1 MSIIET
7 NNLQKHYQVGE
18 VQVPAVDGVNLNIRE
33 GEFVCISGRSG
44 SGKSTL
50 LSLLAGLESPTDGE
64 VGILGKHLEQMN
76 EQERGRFRRDHI
88 GFIFQA
94 YNLLPQFSSW
104 ENVAVPLEIRGI
116 PLEQRR
122 EKAME
127 ALEMVGL
134 RDHAEHRPTELSGG
148 QQQRISIARAII
160 TRPGIVFADEPTGN
174 LDSRTG
180 TEVMS
185 LLTDLFRRWGTTFLV
200 VSHDEDMNR
209 YTDREIRLKDG
220 KIESLYLRDES
231 LVCNHQSSSVC
242 CHLHWLCV

>member
-1 MSIIET
+1 MNVIET
-7 NNLQKHYQVGE
+7 INLQKHYQIGDNSVL
-18 VQVPAVDGVNLNIRE
+18 AVDGIDLNVKE

-50 LSLLAGLESPTDGE
+50 LSLLAGLESPTGGA
-64 VGILGKHLEQMN
+64 VQLLGQHLEEMN
-76 EQERGRFRRDHI
+76 EQERGRFRRAHI

-94 YNLLPQFSSW
+94 YNLLPQFNAW

-116 PLEQRR
+116 PLQERK

-134 RDHAEHRPTELSGG
+134 TDHAEHRPTEMAGG

-160 TRPGIVFADEPTGN
+160 TRPDIVFADEPTGN
-174 LDSRTG
+174 LDTRTG
-180 TEVMS
+180 TEIMS

-200 VSHDEDMNR
+200 VSHDEDMHR

-220 KIESLYLRDES
+220 KIEK
-231 LVCNHQSSSVC
+231 VIVQ
-242 CHLHWLCV
+242 

>member
-1 MSIIET
+1 MSVIKT

-18 VQVPAVDGVNLNIRE
+18 NSVHAVDGVDLNVRE

-64 VGILGKHLEQMN
+64 VVLLGEHLEQMN
-76 EQERGRFRRDHI
+76 ERERGRFRREHI

-94 YNLLPQFSSW
+94 YNLLPQFNSW
-104 ENVAVPLEIRGI
+104 ENVAIPLEIRGV
-116 PLEQRR
+116 PLEERKK
-122 EKAME
+122 KAME
-127 ALEMVGL
+127 ALEMVDL
-134 RDHAEHRPTELSGG
+134 ADHAEHRPTELSGG

-160 TRPGIVFADEPTGN
+160 TRPGIIFADEPTGN

-180 TEVMS
+180 TEVME
-185 LLTDLFRRWGTTFLV
+185 LLTDLFRRWGATFLV
-200 VSHDEDMNR
+200 VSHDEDMIR

-220 KIESLYLRDES
+220 KIEKILIP
-231 LVCNHQSSSVC
+231 
-242 CHLHWLCV
+242 

>member
-50 LSLLAGLESPTDGE
+50 LRLLAGLESPTDGE
-64 VGILGKHLEQMN
+64 VVILGKHLEQMN

-220 KIESLYLRDES
+220 KIERIYLREE
-231 LVCNHQSSSVC
+231 C
-242 CHLHWLCV
+242 

>member
-1 MSIIET
+1 MHVIET
-7 NNLQKHYQVGE
+7 INLRKRYQVGDNS
-18 VQVPAVDGVNLNIRE
+18 VHAVDGIDLKVGE

-64 VGILGKHLEQMN
+64 VKLLGEHLEAMN
-76 EQERGRFRRDHI
+76 ERERGRFRREHI
-88 GFIFQA
+88 GFIFQS
-94 YNLLPQFSSW
+94 YNLLPQFNAW

-116 PLEQRR
+116 PLQERK

-134 RDHAEHRPTELSGG
+134 LDHAEHRPTELSGG

-160 TRPGIVFADEPTGN
+160 TRPGIIFADEPTGN

-180 TEVMS
+180 NEIMD
-185 LLTDLFRRWGTTFLV
+185 LLTGLFRQWGATFLV

-209 YTDREIRLKDG
+209 YTDREVRLKDG
-220 KIESLYLRDES
+220 KIEKIIL
-231 LVCNHQSSSVC
+231 
-242 CHLHWLCV
+242 

>member
-1 MSIIET
+1 MHVIET
-7 NNLQKHYQVGE
+7 INLRKRYQVGDNS
-18 VQVPAVDGVNLNIRE
+18 VHAVDGIDLKVGE

-64 VGILGKHLEQMN
+64 VKLLGEHLEAMN
-76 EQERGRFRRDHI
+76 ERERGRFRREHI

-94 YNLLPQFSSW
+94 YNLLPQFNAW

-116 PLEQRR
+116 PLQERK

-127 ALEMVGL
+127 ALKMVGL
-134 RDHAEHRPTELSGG
+134 LDHAEHRPTELSGG

-160 TRPGIVFADEPTGN
+160 TRPGIIFADEPTGN

-180 TEVMS
+180 NEIMD
-185 LLTDLFRRWGTTFLV
+185 LLTGLFRQWGATFLV

-209 YTDREIRLKDG
+209 YTDREVRLKDG
-220 KIESLYLRDES
+220 KIEKIIL
-231 LVCNHQSSSVC
+231 
-242 CHLHWLCV
+242 

>member
-1 MSIIET
+1 MSVIET
-7 NNLQKHYQVGE
+7 NNLQKRYQVGE
-18 VQVPAVDGVNLNIRE
+18 NSVHAVDGVDLNIRE

-64 VGILGKHLEQMN
+64 VILMGEHLEQMN

-94 YNLLPQFSSW
+94 YNLVPQFSSW
-104 ENVAVPLEIRGI
+104 ENVAVPLEIRGV

-220 KIESLYLRDES
+220 KIERIYLREE
-231 LVCNHQSSSVC
+231 C
-242 CHLHWLCV
+242 

>member
-1 MSIIET
+1 MNVIET
-7 NNLQKHYQVGE
+7 INLQKHYQIGDNSVL
-18 VQVPAVDGVNLNIRE
+18 AVDGIDLNVKE

-50 LSLLAGLESPTDGE
+50 LSLLAGLESPTGGE
-64 VGILGKHLEQMN
+64 VQLLGQHLEEMN
-76 EQERGRFRRDHI
+76 EQQRGRFRRAHI

-94 YNLLPQFSSW
+94 YNLLPQFNAW

-116 PLEQRR
+116 PLQERK

-134 RDHAEHRPTELSGG
+134 TDHAEHRPTEMSGG

-160 TRPGIVFADEPTGN
+160 TRPDIVFADEPTGN
-174 LDSRTG
+174 LDTRTG
-180 TEVMS
+180 TEIMS

-200 VSHDEDMNR
+200 VSHDEDMHR

-220 KIESLYLRDES
+220 KIEK
-231 LVCNHQSSSVC
+231 VIVQ
-242 CHLHWLCV
+242 

>member
-1 MSIIET
+1 MSVIET
-7 NNLQKHYQVGE
+7 NNLQKRYQAGE
-18 VQVPAVDGVNLNIRE
+18 NSVHAVDGVDLNIRE

-64 VGILGKHLEQMN
+64 VILMGEHLEQMN

-104 ENVAVPLEIRGI
+104 ENVAVPLEIRGV

-220 KIESLYLRDES
+220 KIERIYLREE
-231 LVCNHQSSSVC
+231 C
-242 CHLHWLCV
+242 

>member
-1 MSIIET
+1 MNVIET
-7 NNLQKHYQVGE
+7 INLQKHYQIGDNSVL
-18 VQVPAVDGVNLNIRE
+18 AVDGIDLNVKE

-50 LSLLAGLESPTDGE
+50 LSLLAGLESPTGGE
-64 VGILGKHLEQMN
+64 VQLLGQHLEEMN
-76 EQERGRFRRDHI
+76 EQERGRFRRAHI

-94 YNLLPQFSSW
+94 YNLLPQFNAW

-116 PLEQRR
+116 PLQERK

-134 RDHAEHRPTELSGG
+134 TDHAEHRPTEMSGG

-160 TRPGIVFADEPTGN
+160 TRPDIVFADEPTGN
-174 LDSRTG
+174 LDTRTG
-180 TEVMS
+180 TEIMS
-185 LLTDLFRRWGTTFLV
+185 LLTDLVRRWGTTFLV
-200 VSHDEDMNR
+200 VSHDEDMHR

-220 KIESLYLRDES
+220 KIEK
-231 LVCNHQSSSVC
+231 VIVQ
-242 CHLHWLCV
+242 

>member
-1 MSIIET
+1 MNVIET
-7 NNLQKHYQVGE
+7 INLQKHYQIGDNSVL
-18 VQVPAVDGVNLNIRE
+18 AVDGIDLNVKE

-50 LSLLAGLESPTDGE
+50 LSLLAGLESPTGGE
-64 VGILGKHLEQMN
+64 VQLLGQHLKEMN
-76 EQERGRFRRDHI
+76 EQERGRFRRAHI

-94 YNLLPQFSSW
+94 YNLLPQFNAW

-116 PLEQRR
+116 PLQERK

-134 RDHAEHRPTELSGG
+134 TDHAEHRPTEMSGG

-160 TRPGIVFADEPTGN
+160 TRPDIVFADEPTGN
-174 LDSRTG
+174 LDTRTG
-180 TEVMS
+180 TEIMS

-200 VSHDEDMNR
+200 VSHDEDMHR

-220 KIESLYLRDES
+220 KIEK
-231 LVCNHQSSSVC
+231 VIVQ
-242 CHLHWLCV
+242 

>member
-1 MSIIET
+1 MSVIKT

-18 VQVPAVDGVNLNIRE
+18 NSVHAVDGVELNVRE

-64 VGILGKHLEQMN
+64 VVLLGEHLEQMN
-76 EQERGRFRRDHI
+76 ERERGRFRREHI

-94 YNLLPQFSSW
+94 YNLLPQFNSW
-104 ENVAVPLEIRGI
+104 ENVAIPLEIRGV
-116 PLEQRR
+116 PLEERKK
-122 EKAME
+122 KAME
-127 ALEMVGL
+127 ALEMVDL
-134 RDHAEHRPTELSGG
+134 ADHAEHRPTELSGG

-160 TRPGIVFADEPTGN
+160 TRPGIIFADEPTGN

-180 TEVMS
+180 TEVME
-185 LLTDLFRRWGTTFLV
+185 LLTDLFRRWGATFLV
-200 VSHDEDMNR
+200 VSHDEDMIR

-220 KIESLYLRDES
+220 KIEKILIS
-231 LVCNHQSSSVC
+231 
-242 CHLHWLCV
+242 

>member
-1 MSIIET
+1 MHVIET
-7 NNLQKHYQVGE
+7 INLRKRYQVGDNS
-18 VQVPAVDGVNLNIRE
+18 VHAVDGIDLKVGE

-64 VGILGKHLEQMN
+64 VKLLGEHLEAMN
-76 EQERGRFRRDHI
+76 ERERGRFRREHI

-94 YNLLPQFSSW
+94 YNLLPQFNAW

-116 PLEQRR
+116 PLQERK

-134 RDHAEHRPTELSGG
+134 LDHAEHRPTELSGG
-148 QQQRISIARAII
+148 QQRISIARAII
-160 TRPGIVFADEPTGN
+160 TRPGIIFADEPTGN

-180 TEVMS
+180 NEIMD
-185 LLTDLFRRWGTTFLV
+185 LLTGLFRQWGATFLV

-209 YTDREIRLKDG
+209 YTDREVRLKDG
-220 KIESLYLRDES
+220 KIEKIIL
-231 LVCNHQSSSVC
+231 
-242 CHLHWLCV
+242 

>member
-1 MSIIET
+1 MHVIET
-7 NNLQKHYQVGE
+7 INLRKRYQVGDNS
-18 VQVPAVDGVNLNIRE
+18 VHAVDGIDLKVGE
-33 GEFVCISGRSG
+33 GEFICISGRSG

-64 VGILGKHLEQMN
+64 VKILGEHLEAMN
-76 EQERGRFRRDHI
+76 ERERGRFRREHI

-94 YNLLPQFSSW
+94 YNLLPQFNAW

-116 PLEQRR
+116 PLQERK

-134 RDHAEHRPTELSGG
+134 LDHAEHRPTELSGG

-160 TRPGIVFADEPTGN
+160 TRPGIIFADEPTGN

-180 TEVMS
+180 NEIMD
-185 LLTDLFRRWGTTFLV
+185 LLTGLFRQWGATFLV

-209 YTDREIRLKDG
+209 YTDREVRLKDG
-220 KIESLYLRDES
+220 KIEKILL
-231 LVCNHQSSSVC
+231 
-242 CHLHWLCV
+242 

>member
-7 NNLQKHYQVGE
+7 NNLQKHYQVGA

-64 VGILGKHLEQMN
+64 VVILGKHLEQMN

-220 KIESLYLRDES
+220 KIERIYLREE
-231 LVCNHQSSSVC
+231 C
-242 CHLHWLCV
+242 

>member
-1 MSIIET
+1 MSVIKT

-18 VQVPAVDGVNLNIRE
+18 NSVHAVDGVDLNVRE

-64 VGILGKHLEQMN
+64 VVLLGEHLEQMN
-76 EQERGRFRRDHI
+76 ERERGRFRREHI

-94 YNLLPQFSSW
+94 YNLLPQFNSW
-104 ENVAVPLEIRGI
+104 ENVAIPLEIRGM
-116 PLEQRR
+116 PLEERKK
-122 EKAME
+122 KAME
-127 ALEMVGL
+127 ALEMVDL
-134 RDHAEHRPTELSGG
+134 ADHAEHRPTELSGG

-180 TEVMS
+180 TEVME
-185 LLTDLFRRWGTTFLV
+185 LLTDLFRRWGATFLV
-200 VSHDEDMNR
+200 VSHDEDMIR

-220 KIESLYLRDES
+220 KIEKILIS
-231 LVCNHQSSSVC
+231 
-242 CHLHWLCV
+242 

>member
-1 MSIIET
+1 MSVIET

-18 VQVPAVDGVNLNIRE
+18 NSVHAVDGVDLTVRE

-64 VGILGKHLEQMN
+64 VKLLGEHLERMN
-76 EQERGRFRRDHI
+76 EKERGRFRREHI

-94 YNLLPQFSSW
+94 YNLLPQFNSW
-104 ENVAVPLEIRGI
+104 ENVAIPLEIRGI
-116 PLEQRR
+116 PLQERKA
-122 EKAME
+122 KAME
-127 ALEMVGL
+127 ALDMVGL
-134 RDHAEHRPTELSGG
+134 LDHAEHRPTELSGG

-180 TEVMS
+180 TEVMK

-200 VSHDEDMNR
+200 VSHDEEMHR
-209 YTDREIRLKDG
+209 YTDREVRLKDG
-220 KIESLYLRDES
+220 KIDKI
-231 LVCNHQSSSVC
+231 LVS
-242 CHLHWLCV
+242 

>member
-64 VGILGKHLEQMN
+64 VVILGKHLEQMN

-174 LDSRTG
+174 LVSRTG

-220 KIESLYLRDES
+220 KIERIYLREE
-231 LVCNHQSSSVC
+231 C
-242 CHLHWLCV
+242 

>member
-1 MSIIET
+1 MSTIET

-33 GEFVCISGRSG
+33 GEFVCIRGRSG

-64 VGILGKHLEQMN
+64 VVILGKHLEQMN

-220 KIESLYLRDES
+220 KIERIYLREE
-231 LVCNHQSSSVC
+231 C
-242 CHLHWLCV
+242 

>member
-1 MSIIET
+1 MNVIET
-7 NNLQKHYQVGE
+7 INLQKHYQIGDNSVL
-18 VQVPAVDGVNLNIRE
+18 AVDGIDLNVKE

-50 LSLLAGLESPTDGE
+50 LSLLAGLESPTGGE
-64 VGILGKHLEQMN
+64 VRLLGPHLEEMN
-76 EQERGRFRRDHI
+76 EQERGRFRRAHI

-94 YNLLPQFSSW
+94 YNLLPQFNAW

-116 PLEQRR
+116 PLQERK

-134 RDHAEHRPTELSGG
+134 TDHAEHRPTEMSGG

-160 TRPGIVFADEPTGN
+160 TRPDIVFADEPTGN
-174 LDSRTG
+174 LDTRTG
-180 TEVMS
+180 TEIMS

-200 VSHDEDMNR
+200 VSHDEDMHR

-220 KIESLYLRDES
+220 KIEK
-231 LVCNHQSSSVC
+231 VIVQ
-242 CHLHWLCV
+242 

>member
-1 MSIIET
+1 MHVIET
-7 NNLQKHYQVGE
+7 INLRKHYQVGE
-18 VQVPAVDGVNLNIRE
+18 NSVHAVDGVDLTVRE

-64 VGILGKHLEQMN
+64 VKLLGEHLEAMN
-76 EQERGRFRRDHI
+76 ERERGRFRREHI

-94 YNLLPQFSSW
+94 YNLLPQFNAW

-116 PLEQRR
+116 PLQERK

-134 RDHAEHRPTELSGG
+134 LDHAEHRPTELSGG

-160 TRPGIVFADEPTGN
+160 TRPGIIFADEPTGN

-180 TEVMS
+180 NEIMD
-185 LLTDLFRRWGTTFLV
+185 LLTGLFRQWGATFLV

-209 YTDREIRLKDG
+209 YTDREVRLKDG
-220 KIESLYLRDES
+220 KIEKIIL
-231 LVCNHQSSSVC
+231 
-242 CHLHWLCV
+242 

>member
-1 MSIIET
+1 M
-7 NNLQKHYQVGE
+7 
-18 VQVPAVDGVNLNIRE
+18 
-33 GEFVCISGRSG
+33 
-44 SGKSTL
+44 
-50 LSLLAGLESPTDGE
+50 
-64 VGILGKHLEQMN
+64 ILGKHLEQMN

-220 KIESLYLRDES
+220 KNRKNIFTGGMLRMKSPVIKRLLPFALALCLTCGSSLSAYAAEAKDAGS
-231 LVCNHQSSSVC
+231 ADI
-242 CHLHWLCV
+242 

>member
-1 MSIIET
+1 MSVIET

-18 VQVPAVDGVNLNIRE
+18 NSVHAVDGVDLTVRE

-64 VGILGKHLEQMN
+64 VVLLGEHLEQMN
-76 EQERGRFRRDHI
+76 ERERGRFRREHI

-94 YNLLPQFSSW
+94 YNLLPQFNSW
-104 ENVAVPLEIRGI
+104 ENVAIPLEIRGV
-116 PLEQRR
+116 PLEERKK
-122 EKAME
+122 KAME
-127 ALEMVGL
+127 ALEMVDL
-134 RDHAEHRPTELSGG
+134 ADHAEHRPTELSGG

-180 TEVMS
+180 TEVME
-185 LLTDLFRRWGTTFLV
+185 LLTDLFRRWGATFLV
-200 VSHDEDMNR
+200 VSHDEDMIR

-220 KIESLYLRDES
+220 KIEKILIS
-231 LVCNHQSSSVC
+231 
-242 CHLHWLCV
+242 

>member
-1 MSIIET
+1 MSVIKT

-18 VQVPAVDGVNLNIRE
+18 NSVHAVDGVDLNVRE

-64 VGILGKHLEQMN
+64 VVLLGEHLEQMN
-76 EQERGRFRRDHI
+76 ERERGRFRREHI

-94 YNLLPQFSSW
+94 YNLLPQFNSW
-104 ENVAVPLEIRGI
+104 ENVAIPLEIRGV
-116 PLEQRR
+116 PLEERTK
-122 EKAME
+122 KAME
-127 ALEMVGL
+127 ALEMVDL
-134 RDHAEHRPTELSGG
+134 ADHAEHRPTELSGG

-180 TEVMS
+180 TEVME
-185 LLTDLFRRWGTTFLV
+185 LLTDLFRRWGATFLV
-200 VSHDEDMNR
+200 VSHDEDMIR

-220 KIESLYLRDES
+220 KIEKILIS
-231 LVCNHQSSSVC
+231 
-242 CHLHWLCV
+242 

>member
-1 MSIIET
+1 MSVIET
-7 NNLQKHYQVGE
+7 NNLQKRYQVGE
-18 VQVPAVDGVNLNIRE
+18 NSVHAVDGVDLNIRE

-64 VGILGKHLEQMN
+64 VVILGKHLEQMN

-134 RDHAEHRPTELSGG
+134 RDHVEHRPTELSGG

-220 KIESLYLRDES
+220 KIERIYLREE
-231 LVCNHQSSSVC
+231 C
-242 CHLHWLCV
+242 

>member
-1 MSIIET
+1 MRIIET

-64 VGILGKHLEQMN
+64 VVILGKHLEQMN

-220 KIESLYLRDES
+220 KIERIYLREE
-231 LVCNHQSSSVC
+231 C
-242 CHLHWLCV
+242 